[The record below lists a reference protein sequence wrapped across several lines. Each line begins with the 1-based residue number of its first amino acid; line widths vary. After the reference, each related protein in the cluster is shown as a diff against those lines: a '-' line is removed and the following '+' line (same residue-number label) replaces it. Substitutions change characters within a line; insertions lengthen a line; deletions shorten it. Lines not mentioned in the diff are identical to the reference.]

1 MLHLG
6 DLSYQVRVDVN
17 GLEELVGVD
26 VPLVDGVGRHVVV
39 QVPDPDGVVGAAGD
53 ERTRG

>member
-1 MLHLG
+1 MG
-6 DLSYQVRVDVN
+6 GLSYQVGVDVN
-17 GLEELVGVD
+17 GLEELVGVN
-26 VPLVDGVGRHVVV
+26 VPLVDGVGRHIVV

>member
-6 DLSYQVRVDVN
+6 GLSYQVRVDVN

-26 VPLVDGVGRHVVV
+26 VPLVDGVCRHVVV